1 MKNPSTTTKVKSP
14 SKRKAGRPRKPRTIQ
29 ERSQEIDSLLLKL
42 GVVIREQYQAFED
55 KQKEDQQKEE
65 NRPKFPK
72 VILLDKQFYKDYQ
85 EMKKRYIDIQ
95 DRAEALLEENDALY
109 SINHEL
115 EAKASE
121 SKQWEEAYES
131 ADEEIQKLQTE
142 LQETKMQLQLYRAK
156 AQSMEI
162 SFNSL
167 KDREKEKSPVLFLG
181 DEQDHYQG
189 EIKDIILEILQEKY
203 DNDVLNTSGRPTRR
217 ANVLKSILDHNK
229 PDGKREEIREV
240 IKKAFSNFRGSKTLS
255 KTELDM
261 LGEMG
266 IKVQTTSTH
275 AKVYF
280 DGDERFS
287 GIIATTSSGSK
298 RVALNTALDI
308 IKTIL

>member
-1 MKNPSTTTKVKSP
+1 MKNPSTTTPSSP
-14 SKRKAGRPRKPRTIQ
+14 KKKMGRPRKPRTIQ

-42 GVVIREQYQAFED
+42 GVALKEQYQAFED
-55 KQKEDQQKEE
+55 TQKEAQRIKETK
-65 NRPKFPK
+65 PKFPK
-72 VILLDKQFYKDYQ
+72 VIFLDEQFYRDYR
-85 EMKKRYIDIQ
+85 EMKSRYIDIQ

-121 SKQWEEAYES
+121 ASQWEEAYET
-131 ADEEIQKLQTE
+131 ADEEVKKLNDE
-142 LQETKMQLQLYRAK
+142 LQEVKMQLQLYRAK

-167 KDREKEKSPVLFLG
+167 RDKEKEKTPVLFMG
-181 DEQDHYQG
+181 DESDHFSG

-203 DNDVLNTSGRPTRR
+203 DNDMLNSSGRPTRR
-217 ANVLKSILDHNK
+217 MTVLKSILDHNK
-229 PDGKREEIREV
+229 PTGKRDEIREI
-240 IKKAFSNFRGSKTLS
+240 IKKAFSNFRGAKSFT

-261 LGEMG
+261 LNEVG
-266 IKVQTTSTH
+266 IKVQNTSTH

-280 DGDERFS
+280 EGDERFV
-287 GIIATTSSGSK
+287 GTIATTSSGSK

-308 IKTIL
+308 TRTIL